1 LEKLKNSKLLVVIK
15 WLWMGA
21 VFAAVVYYIITNF
34 PRVQE
39 YFQTIHWLRFV
50 ISFLL
55 LLSAKLLVIEG
66 SRVSVQSEGISLSYW
81 KFLSIFSLTALGKY
95 LPGGMWHLLGR
106 YGAYRSEKID
116 NNHSLRAML
125 AENIW
130 IITSAFIA
138 GVAALLLLNR
148 DVLLANNINLTA
160 AQAFLITFG
169 LVLAW
174 VIGLLITQRYVQSS
188 HTLQPL
194 SILRVMAVYFPAWLL
209 FSLSYG
215 WLFPTVDLSTLKLA
229 VGAFPMSWFIGSV
242 SIFAPAGIGVREL
255 ALTVFYAATEYAS
268 LALILASVHR
278 VLWVLAELTL
288 GLVTISVDTLRKK
301 SGKQNI

>member
-21 VFAAVVYYIITNF
+21 VLTAVIYYIITNF
-34 PRVQE
+34 PRVE
-39 YFQTIHWLRFV
+39 DYFRTIHWLRFV
-50 ISFLL
+50 MSFLL
-55 LLSAKLLVIEG
+55 LLSAKLLIIEG
-66 SRVSVQSEGISLSYW
+66 SRISVKAEGISLPFW

-116 NNHSLRAML
+116 NNHSLRAMV

-130 IITSAFIA
+130 INTSAFVG
-138 GVAALLLLNR
+138 GVTALLLLNR
-148 DVLLANNINLTA
+148 GVLLANDINLTA
-160 AQAFLITFG
+160 MQAFLLTIP
-169 LVLAW
+169 LVVTW
-174 VIGLLITQRYVQSS
+174 VIGMLLTQRYVQSS
-188 HTLQPL
+188 HTLKPQSL
-194 SILRVMAVYFPAWLL
+194 LRVMAVYFPAWLL

-215 WLFPTVDLSTLKLA
+215 WLFPIVDLATLKLA
-229 VGAFPMSWFIGSV
+229 VGAFPLSWFIGSV

-278 VLWVLAELTL
+278 VLWVLAELIL
-288 GLVTISVDTLRKK
+288 GLATISVDTLKKK
-301 SGKQNI
+301 SGNHNI